1 MAHSCLCD
9 SEREKTRLQGVC
21 ASRGAARGAELTH
34 LSVWT
39 ADLHVCKSVKIRMQ
53 ADIPRYI
60 YIIIYIDIY
69 IITYTVFNIYIERES
84 RE

>member
-1 MAHSCLCD
+1 MAHSWLCD

-21 ASRGAARGAELTH
+21 ASRGAARGAELRH

-60 YIIIYIDIY
+60 YNHIYIDIY
-69 IITYTVFNIYIERES
+69 IITYI
-84 RE
+84 